1 MTAALADMS
10 VVGPCPHA
18 GTSSGARSWKTYCET
33 SAERRFDL
41 HGFQRCFPDRAA
53 AYFRATGLSAAEIA
67 VAFGVDA
74 RTAKNWLEGIVAP
87 RGDKVAVIAL
97 RETEGFRKHF
107 GEVAA

>member
-1 MTAALADMS
+1 LVHAPTLARPAGRGLGKPTA
-10 VVGPCPHA
+10 
-18 GTSSGARSWKTYCET
+18 K
-33 SAERRFDL
+33 
-41 HGFQRCFPDRAA
+41 RCFPDRAA

-97 RETEGFRKHF
+97 RDPEGFRKHF